1 MCFRNVSRVFQDSF
15 KKFLGS
21 SNDDSRNIQGVSV
34 VSRVFQRSQWE
45 FQRSCKGVSIVFQ
58 GSFKGVP
65 SKFRRVFQG
74 RFKGVLVEF

>member
-1 MCFRNVSRVFQDSF
+1 M
-15 KKFLGS
+15 
-21 SNDDSRNIQGVSV
+21 

-45 FQRSCKGVSIVFQ
+45 FQRSCKCVLIVFQ

-74 RFKGVLVEF
+74 KLKGVSRDFQWVSRVFERNSKRISGKFQMCF